1 MPHRRHPLQ
10 PTRLPA
16 TRLAPARL
24 VLGLASLCSALLSGC
39 GGGSGNTAS
48 TTSPPTTTPT
58 AVVPTPSVTPT
69 PTVTPTP
76 APAPSPATTSV
87 NTCVP
92 GSGHDYQVGPD
103 SGQLATLAQ
112 VPWESLSAGDT
123 VRIFYSATP
132 YRGHILLA
140 AQGTANA
147 PVRVCGVKGSNGER
161 PIIDGANAVAR
172 PGLSYTSA
180 SYGHIQESRAVVMI
194 DRLGTQDWGTAHPQ
208 YVQIDGLEIRGA
220 NPSNTFTNSTG
231 AVQAY
236 EAFGGCIWVER
247 GHHVTIADNVVHD
260 CTNGIFS
267 RSTDDGD
274 FAVTK
279 DLRIASNYIYGNGV
293 SGDDHEHNS
302 YVQSVGV
309 VYEFNHYGPLRSGAL
324 GGALK
329 DRSVGPVIRYNRI
342 EEGSRALDL
351 VEAEDYPVTA
361 TADPAYRS
369 TYVYGNQIVK
379 SGDTGSLIHYGGD
392 HFGSTPG
399 SMWGEPIFRKGTLYF
414 FNNTVYATGSNAAI
428 FQISTTEETV
438 EAWNNVFVFA
448 NTVAD
453 AKLRMG
459 WQDVN
464 TAYWTPNGIVHL
476 GRNWINSRWVDT
488 DVNHPLQGAVT
499 GQANLLTGSTAPVN
513 LSTLRPLAGSVI
525 IDAAQANVSGAA
537 GYAVDHQLD
546 ASFNA
551 AARPVNGAAL
561 DLGALEY

>member
-1 MPHRRHPLQ
+1 MAAINRSLSFFW
-10 PTRLPA
+10 TAVALSTALVALP
-16 TRLAPARL
+16 
-24 VLGLASLCSALLSGC
+24 GC
-39 GGGSGNTAS
+39 GGGSS
-48 TTSPPTTTPT
+48 KSD
-58 AVVPTPSVTPT
+58 
-69 PTVTPTP
+69 
-76 APAPSPATTSV
+76 PATGPALHLTS
-87 NTCVP
+87 CSP
-92 GSGHDYQVGPD
+92 GSGHDYQVG
-103 SGQLATLAQ
+103 SGAGQLASLAQ
-112 VPWESLSAGDT
+112 VPWDQLTAGDT

-132 YRGHILLA
+132 YRGHILIA
-140 AQGTANA
+140 AQGTASA
-147 PVRVCGVKGSNGER
+147 PVRVCGVKGPNGER
-161 PIIDGANAVAR
+161 PIIDGQNAVAR

-180 SYGHIQESRAVVMI
+180 GYGHIQESRAIVMI
-194 DRLGTQDWGTAHPQ
+194 DRLGSQDWTAHPS
-208 YVQIDGLEIRGA
+208 YVQVDGLEIRGA
-220 NPSNTFTNSTG
+220 KPGNTFTNSTG

-236 EAFGGCIWVER
+236 ESFGACIWVDR

-267 RSTDDGD
+267 KSTDDGD

-279 DLRIASNYIYGNGV
+279 DLRIAGNSIYGNGV

-329 DRSVGPVIRYNRI
+329 DRSVGTVIRFNRI

-369 TYVYGNQIVK
+369 TFVYGNQIVK

-414 FNNTVYATGSNAAI
+414 FNNTVHATGSNAAI

-448 NTVAD
+448 DTVGD
-453 AKLRMG
+453 AKLRLG

-464 TAYWTPNGIVHL
+464 TQYWTPNGIVHL

-488 DVNHPLQGAVT
+488 DVNHPLQGSVT
-499 GQANLLTGSTAPVN
+499 GQANLLTGTTAPVS
-513 LSTLRPLAGSVI
+513 LTTLKPLAGSSIV
-525 IDAAQANVSGAA
+525 DAAQASLSAA
-537 GYAVDHQLD
+537 ATYPVTFQLD
-546 ASFNA
+546 ASFNGVLRA
-551 AARPVNGAAL
+551 VNGSAM
-561 DLGALEY
+561 DLGALEF